1 MLQLYQ
7 GNVEV
12 FDKYNKTKATTAK
25 PTLYP
30 CEIHKYRPH
39 SSLSSS
45 IYVDWDKPMEKA
57 IFHLCPKIKEN
68 INHWI
73 VHVDYPSVFS
83 SVCYNKCEN
92 THLLLITE
100 MQKSTQI

>member
-30 CEIHKYRPH
+30 CEVHKYRPH
-39 SSLSSS
+39 SSLNSTK
-45 IYVDWDKPMEKA
+45 YVDWDKPMDKA

-73 VHVDYPSVFS
+73 VHIDCPVGI
-83 SVCYNKCEN
+83 
-92 THLLLITE
+92 L
-100 MQKSTQI
+100 